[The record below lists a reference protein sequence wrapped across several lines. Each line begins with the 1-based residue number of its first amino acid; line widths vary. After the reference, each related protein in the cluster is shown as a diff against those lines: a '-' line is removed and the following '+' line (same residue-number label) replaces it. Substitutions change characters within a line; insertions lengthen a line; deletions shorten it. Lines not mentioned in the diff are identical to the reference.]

1 MNFKTLIDKIIE
13 NGKLILAQPTFMFKS
28 RDIPFKEYRV
38 EKDDMGRLD
47 LIAEDQYGDAKQIEY
62 ILKFNGI
69 SDPFSIQE
77 GDILKIPN
85 EGQPISKLKRP
96 KTAVENIVRQSFVD
110 GKRLSKKDKR
120 RVDFLKKKYNI
131 EEVLP
136 PNMLKTGFSNSEI
149 DSSGEVAITKI
160 GMGVSTPNS
169 TFVSSKVNK
178 AAKEVKAGSTVDDIV
193 NKAINEM
200 SDAEIKE
207 IEKIQ
212 KGNIKDIVK
221 EEVKMATTFD
231 GKEIGSDNRNTSTVS
246 TSSSDLVD
254 SNGNKIGSQSV
265 NESEQIEGDKI
276 TKTVTK
282 TIVKPDGSSE
292 TTQTV
297 TFSKYKG
304 K

>member
-1 MNFKTLIDKIIE
+1 MKFKTLIDKIIE
-13 NGKLILAQPTFMFKS
+13 NGKLILAQPTFMFKGK
-28 RDIPFKEYRV
+28 DLPFKKYRV
-38 EKDDMGRLD
+38 KKEDMGRLD

-69 SDPFSIQE
+69 SDPFSVQE
-77 GDILKIPN
+77 GDILKIPY

-96 KTAVENIVRQSFVD
+96 KGAVENIARQSFVD
-110 GKRLSKKDKR
+110 GKTLSKKDKR

-149 DSSGEVAITKI
+149 DSSGEVAITKM
-160 GMGVSTPNS
+160 GMGVSTPNT
-169 TFVSSKVNK
+169 TFVSSKAN
-178 AAKEVKAGSTVDDIV
+178 AGSTVDNIV
-193 NKAINEM
+193 SKAINKM
-200 SDAEIKE
+200 SEAEIKE
-207 IEKIQ
+207 MEKIQ
-212 KGNIKDIVK
+212 NKDSV
-221 EEVKMATTFD
+221 EEVKLATTFD
-231 GKEIGSDNRNTSTVS
+231 GKEIGSNNNNTSTVS

-297 TFSKYKG
+297 TFSKYEG

>member
-1 MNFKTLIDKIIE
+1 MDFKTIIDKIVE
-13 NGKLILAQPTFMFKS
+13 NGKLILAQPTFMFKD
-28 RDIPFKEYRV
+28 RDLPFKEYEV
-38 EKDDMGRLD
+38 KAEDMGRLD
-47 LIAEDQYGDAKQIEY
+47 LIAEEYYGDSNKVEY

-69 SDPFSIQE
+69 SDPFSIKE
-77 GDILKIPN
+77 GDILKMPN
-85 EGQPISKLKRP
+85 DNEAIIKLKRP
-96 KTAVENIVRQSFVD
+96 KAAVENIVRQTFVD

-149 DSSGEVAITKI
+149 DSSGEVAITKM
-160 GMGVSTPNS
+160 GMGVSTPNT
-169 TFVSSKVNK
+169 TFVGSKAN
-178 AAKEVKAGSTVDDIV
+178 AGSTVDNIV

-212 KGNIKDIVK
+212 NKDNV
-221 EEVKMATTFD
+221 EEVKLATTFD
-231 GKEIGSDNRNTSTVS
+231 GKEIGSNNNNTSTVS

>member
-1 MNFKTLIDKIIE
+1 MNFKTIIDKIVE

-149 DSSGEVAITKI
+149 DSSGEVAITKM
-160 GMGVSTPNS
+160 GMGVSTPNNN
-169 TFVSSKVNK
+169 FVGGGNIDEFVDGVLSDTSSNSGSETGGINIHYHYHDDSKSFNNGVK
-178 AAKEVKAGSTVDDIV
+178 AAKDAFKAKKSID
-193 NKAINEM
+193 
-200 SDAEIKE
+200 EILSAPADTDPNNLP
-207 IEKIQ
+207 
-212 KGNIKDIVK
+212 GNPEDYECKDC
-221 EEVKMATTFD
+221 E
-231 GKEIGSDNRNTSTVS
+231 
-246 TSSSDLVD
+246 
-254 SNGNKIGSQSV
+254 
-265 NESEQIEGDKI
+265 
-276 TKTVTK
+276 
-282 TIVKPDGSSE
+282 
-292 TTQTV
+292 
-297 TFSKYKG
+297 
-304 K
+304 

>member
-1 MNFKTLIDKIIE
+1 MKFKTLIDKIVE
-13 NGKLILAQPTFMFKS
+13 NGKLILAQPTFMFKGK
-28 RDIPFKEYRV
+28 DLPFKKYRV
-38 EKDDMGRLD
+38 KKEDMGRLD

-69 SDPFSIQE
+69 SDPFSIKE
-77 GDILKIPN
+77 GDILKIPY

-96 KTAVENIVRQSFVD
+96 KGAVENIVRQSFVD

-149 DSSGEVAITKI
+149 DSSGEVAITKM
-160 GMGVSTPNS
+160 GMGVSTPNT

-212 KGNIKDIVK
+212 KENIKDIVK

-231 GKEIGSDNRNTSTVS
+231 GKEIGSNNSNTSTVS

-254 SNGNKIGSQSV
+254 NNGNKIGSQSTSQ
-265 NESEQIEGDKI
+265 SEQIEGDKI

-297 TFSKYKG
+297 TFSKYEG

>member
-1 MNFKTLIDKIIE
+1 MNFKTLIDKIVE

-38 EKDDMGRLD
+38 EEEDMGRLD

-77 GDILKIPN
+77 GDILKIPD

-149 DSSGEVAITKI
+149 DSSGEVAITKM
-160 GMGVSTPNS
+160 GMGVSTPNT
-169 TFVSSKVNK
+169 TFVSSKAN
-178 AAKEVKAGSTVDDIV
+178 AGSTVDNIV

-212 KGNIKDIVK
+212 NKDSV
-221 EEVKMATTFD
+221 EEVKLATTFD
-231 GKEIGSDNRNTSTVS
+231 GKEIGSNNNNTSTVS

-297 TFSKYKG
+297 TFSKYEG

>member
-1 MNFKTLIDKIIE
+1 MNFKTLIDKIVE

-28 RDIPFKEYRV
+28 RDLPFKEYRV
-38 EKDDMGRLD
+38 EGEDMGRLD
-47 LIAEDQYGDAKQIEY
+47 LIAEDQYGDTKQIEY

-77 GDILKIPN
+77 GDILKIPH

-136 PNMLKTGFSNSEI
+136 PNILKTGFSNSEI
-149 DSSGEVAITKI
+149 DSSGEVAITKM
-160 GMGVSTPNS
+160 GMGVSTPDT

-231 GKEIGSDNRNTSTVS
+231 GKEIGSDNSNTSTVS

-254 SNGNKIGSQSV
+254 SNGNKIGSQSTSQ
-265 NESEQIEGDKI
+265 SEQIEGDKI

-297 TFSKYKG
+297 TFSKYEG

>member
-1 MNFKTLIDKIIE
+1 MKFKTLIDKIIE
-13 NGKLILAQPTFMFKS
+13 NGKLILAQPTFMFNGK
-28 RDIPFKEYRV
+28 DLPFKKYRV
-38 EKDDMGRLD
+38 KKEDMGRLD

-69 SDPFSIQE
+69 SDPFSVQE
-77 GDILKIPN
+77 GDILKIPY

-96 KTAVENIVRQSFVD
+96 KGAVENIVRQSFVD

-149 DSSGEVAITKI
+149 DSSGEVAITKM
-160 GMGVSTPNS
+160 GMGVSTPNT
-169 TFVSSKVNK
+169 TFVSSKAN
-178 AAKEVKAGSTVDDIV
+178 AGSTVDNIV
-193 NKAINEM
+193 SKAINKM
-200 SDAEIKE
+200 SEAEIKE
-207 IEKIQ
+207 MEKIQ
-212 KGNIKDIVK
+212 NKDSV
-221 EEVKMATTFD
+221 EEVKLATTFD
-231 GKEIGSDNRNTSTVS
+231 GKEIGSNNNNTSTVS

-297 TFSKYKG
+297 TFSKYEG

>member
-1 MNFKTLIDKIIE
+1 MKFKTLIDKIIE
-13 NGKLILAQPTFMFKS
+13 NGKLILAQPTFMFKCK
-28 RDIPFKEYRV
+28 DLPFKKYRV
-38 EKDDMGRLD
+38 KKEDMGRLD

-69 SDPFSIQE
+69 SDPFSVQE
-77 GDILKIPN
+77 GDILKIPY

-96 KTAVENIVRQSFVD
+96 KGAVENIVRQSFVD

-149 DSSGEVAITKI
+149 DSSGEVAITKM
-160 GMGVSTPNS
+160 GMGVSTPNT
-169 TFVSSKVNK
+169 TFVSSKAN
-178 AAKEVKAGSTVDDIV
+178 AGSTVDNIV
-193 NKAINEM
+193 SKAINKM
-200 SDAEIKE
+200 SEAEIKE
-207 IEKIQ
+207 MEKIQ
-212 KGNIKDIVK
+212 NKDSV
-221 EEVKMATTFD
+221 EEVKLATTFD
-231 GKEIGSDNRNTSTVS
+231 GKEIGSNNNNTSTVS

-297 TFSKYKG
+297 TFSKYEG

>member
-1 MNFKTLIDKIIE
+1 MKFKTLIDKIIE
-13 NGKLILAQPTFMFKS
+13 NGKLILAQPTFMFKGK
-28 RDIPFKEYRV
+28 DLPFKKYRV
-38 EKDDMGRLD
+38 KKEDMGRLD

-69 SDPFSIQE
+69 SDPFSVQE
-77 GDILKIPN
+77 GDILKIPY

-96 KTAVENIVRQSFVD
+96 KGAVENIVRQSFVD

-149 DSSGEVAITKI
+149 DSSGEVAITKM
-160 GMGVSTPNS
+160 GMGVSTPNT
-169 TFVSSKVNK
+169 TFVSSKAN
-178 AAKEVKAGSTVDDIV
+178 AGSTVDNIV
-193 NKAINEM
+193 SKAINKM
-200 SDAEIKE
+200 SEAEIKE
-207 IEKIQ
+207 MEKIQ
-212 KGNIKDIVK
+212 NKDSV
-221 EEVKMATTFD
+221 EEVKLATTFD
-231 GKEIGSDNRNTSTVS
+231 GKEIGSNNNNTSTVS

-297 TFSKYKG
+297 TFSKYEG

>member
-1 MNFKTLIDKIIE
+1 MNFKTLIDKIVE

-38 EKDDMGRLD
+38 EEEDMGRLD

-77 GDILKIPN
+77 GDILKIPD

-149 DSSGEVAITKI
+149 DSSGEVAITKM
-160 GMGVSTPNS
+160 GMGVSTPNT
-169 TFVSSKVNK
+169 TFVSSKAN
-178 AAKEVKAGSTVDDIV
+178 AGSTVDNIV
-193 NKAINEM
+193 NKA
-200 SDAEIKE
+200 
-207 IEKIQ
+207 
-212 KGNIKDIVK
+212 
-221 EEVKMATTFD
+221 
-231 GKEIGSDNRNTSTVS
+231 R
-246 TSSSDLVD
+246 
-254 SNGNKIGSQSV
+254 
-265 NESEQIEGDKI
+265 
-276 TKTVTK
+276 
-282 TIVKPDGSSE
+282 
-292 TTQTV
+292 
-297 TFSKYKG
+297 
-304 K
+304 

>member
-1 MNFKTLIDKIIE
+1 MKFKTLIDKIIE
-13 NGKLILAQPTFMFKS
+13 NGKLILAQPTFMFKGK
-28 RDIPFKEYRV
+28 DLPFKKYRV
-38 EKDDMGRLD
+38 KKEDMGRLD

-69 SDPFSIQE
+69 SDPFSVQE
-77 GDILKIPN
+77 GDILKIPY

-96 KTAVENIVRQSFVD
+96 KGAVENIVRQSFVD

-149 DSSGEVAITKI
+149 DSSGEVAITKM
-160 GMGVSTPNS
+160 GMGVSTPNT
-169 TFVSSKVNK
+169 TFVSSKAN
-178 AAKEVKAGSTVDDIV
+178 ARSTVDNIV
-193 NKAINEM
+193 SKAINKM
-200 SDAEIKE
+200 SEAEIKE
-207 IEKIQ
+207 MEKIQ
-212 KGNIKDIVK
+212 NKDSV
-221 EEVKMATTFD
+221 EEVKLATTFD
-231 GKEIGSDNRNTSTVS
+231 GKEIGSNNNNTSTVS

-297 TFSKYKG
+297 TFSKYEG

>member
-1 MNFKTLIDKIIE
+1 MDFKTIIDKIVE
-13 NGKLILAQPTFMFKS
+13 NGKLILAQPTFMFKD
-28 RDIPFKEYRV
+28 RDLPFREYEV
-38 EKDDMGRLD
+38 KAEDMGRLD
-47 LIAEDQYGDAKQIEY
+47 LIAEEYYGDSNKVEY

-69 SDPFSIQE
+69 SDPFSIKE
-77 GDILKIPN
+77 GDILKMPN
-85 EGQPISKLKRP
+85 DNEAIIKLKRP
-96 KTAVENIVRQSFVD
+96 KAAVENIVRQTFVD

-120 RVDFLKKKYNI
+120 RVDFLKKKYNL

-136 PNMLKTGFSNSEI
+136 PNILKTGFSNSEI
-149 DSSGEVAITKI
+149 DSSGEVAITKM

-231 GKEIGSDNRNTSTVS
+231 GKEIGSDNSNTSTVS

-254 SNGNKIGSQSV
+254 SNGNKIGSQSTSQ
-265 NESEQIEGDKI
+265 SEQIEGDKI

-297 TFSKYKG
+297 TFSKYEG

>member
-1 MNFKTLIDKIIE
+1 MKFKTLIDKIIE
-13 NGKLILAQPTFMFKS
+13 NGKLILAQPTIMFKGK
-28 RDIPFKEYRV
+28 DLPFKKYRV
-38 EKDDMGRLD
+38 KKEDMGRLD

-69 SDPFSIQE
+69 SDPFSVQE
-77 GDILKIPN
+77 GDILKIPY

-96 KTAVENIVRQSFVD
+96 KGAGENIVRQSFVD

-149 DSSGEVAITKI
+149 DSSGEVAITKM
-160 GMGVSTPNS
+160 GMGVSTPNT
-169 TFVSSKVNK
+169 TFVSSKAN
-178 AAKEVKAGSTVDDIV
+178 AGSTVDNIV
-193 NKAINEM
+193 SKAINKM
-200 SDAEIKE
+200 SEAEIKE
-207 IEKIQ
+207 MEKIQ
-212 KGNIKDIVK
+212 NKDSV
-221 EEVKMATTFD
+221 EEVKLATTFD
-231 GKEIGSDNRNTSTVS
+231 GKEIGSNNNNTSTVS

-297 TFSKYKG
+297 TFSKYEG

>member
-1 MNFKTLIDKIIE
+1 MNFKTLIDKIVE

-38 EKDDMGRLD
+38 EEEDMGRLD

-77 GDILKIPN
+77 GDILKIPD

-149 DSSGEVAITKI
+149 DSSGEVAITKM
-160 GMGVSTPNS
+160 GMGVSTPNT
-169 TFVSSKVNK
+169 TFVSSKAN
-178 AAKEVKAGSTVDDIV
+178 AGSTVDNIV

-212 KGNIKDIVK
+212 NKDSVEKVK
-221 EEVKMATTFD
+221 LATTFD
-231 GKEIGSDNRNTSTVS
+231 GKEIGSNNNNTSTVS

-297 TFSKYKG
+297 TFSKYEG